1 MNETSI
7 LYVGTTWYGST
18 TVQRKR
24 ALEDI
29 GCIIDTVDTGWRQK
43 APAIGRRIVRS
54 FFRRTGYPLEMKNE
68 NQKIIDAVPQKRYD
82 IVWVDKGLT
91 IRPKTLD
98 FIHRQQPQAVILSFS
113 VDDMANPENQS
124 RYYLKCV
131 PRYDLH
137 VTTKTPNVSEL
148 KEFGAK
154 HVFYIENGYDP
165 HVHRPVEI
173 TEEDKKQYG
182 AGIGFV
188 GGYETARAESLLRL
202 AEAGIPVRVWGN
214 RWYMLKNRPTILRI
228 EDRPVFGDEYAKVLC
243 ATKINLA
250 FLRKINRD
258 QQTTRSIEI
267 PACGAFMLAE
277 RTKEHQKLFKED
289 EEAVFFESD
298 QELIEKIRHFLKA
311 TDERKRI
318 ARAGYTRCLENGY
331 SNQKRLEPVLKECNK
346 VQTAKMRSGVF

>member
-1 MNETSI
+1 MNGTFI

-18 TVQRKR
+18 TAQRKR

-29 GCIIDTVDTGWRQK
+29 GCTIDTVDTGWRQEL
-43 APAIGRRIVRS
+43 PTIGRRIVRS
-54 FFRRTGYPLEMKNE
+54 FFRRTGYPLEMKDE
-68 NQKIIDAVPQKRYD
+68 NRKIIDAVSQKRYD
-82 IVWVDKGLT
+82 IVWIDKGLT

-98 FIHRQQPQAVILSFS
+98 FIRNRQPQTVILSFS
-113 VDDMANPENQS
+113 VDDMINPDNQS
-124 RYYLKCV
+124 RYYLKSV

-137 VTTKTPNVSEL
+137 VTTKTPNVLEL
-148 KEFGAK
+148 KDMGAK
-154 HVFYIENGYDP
+154 HLFYIENGYDL

-173 TEEDKKQYG
+173 TEEDQKKYG
-182 AGIGFV
+182 ADVGFV
-188 GGYETARAESLLRL
+188 GGYEKARAESLLRL
-202 AEAGIPVRVWGN
+202 AEAGISIRVWGN

-277 RTKEHQKLFKED
+277 RTKEHQKLFKEN
-289 EEAVFFESD
+289 EEAVFFETD
-298 QELIEKIRHFLKA
+298 EELIEKIRHFLKA

-331 SNQKRLEPVLKECNK
+331 SNQKRLKPVLEECNK
-346 VQTAKMRSGVF
+346 IQTVKMQISVT